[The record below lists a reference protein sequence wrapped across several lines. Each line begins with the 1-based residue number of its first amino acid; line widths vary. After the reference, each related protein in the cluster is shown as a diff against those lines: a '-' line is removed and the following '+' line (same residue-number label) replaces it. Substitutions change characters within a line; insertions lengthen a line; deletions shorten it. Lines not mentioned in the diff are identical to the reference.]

1 VRRGRRAA
9 LRAGQPVH
17 ARSAVGPLAIVR
29 SSPSRRA
36 ARGLRS
42 VGRGDKVR
50 QGVLGRDATAAR
62 PRREPGRAPSVPVPG
77 RADDRPGPAEPA
89 RVVGDD
95 PHARGRRH
103 DGPAHHAVPRRGRSI
118 GRRDRRHRSRTRDRC
133 RNAPAAQDP
142 HRWAGAPGPAGGSGR
157 PRRDREDPGRLRG
170 RRRGHL
176 QRRAARLGHDPGPV
190 GARSGGPSARRGGHP
205 RGRPVVAT
213 AEPGRGV
220 PRHHRARRRGQGRA
234 RRPGRRPRRQH
245 EDARS
250 SITLAPVGR
259 PNVVANTLT
268 IARRNLLH
276 TNATPEQL
284 VEMSIQPIMFLVLFV
299 YVFGGAIAGSSAEYL
314 QFALPGI
321 LVQSVCFLPFTT
333 AIALNVDFQRGVID
347 RFRSLPIARSA
358 VIGGRIL
365 ADGARIAWSILI
377 ITAFSMLLGF
387 RFEGGTA
394 GALGALLLVL
404 AFGLVMCWPLA
415 FIGITARTTE
425 SVNTWGFMIILP
437 LTFASSA
444 FAPVD
449 TMPGWLQAFVNANP
463 VTSAIDAARGLMLGG
478 PVAEPVIDSVI
489 WMIVIVAV
497 FAPPAIPRSRRR
509 LRGRVPRGGGSDW

>member
-1 VRRGRRAA
+1 M
-9 LRAGQPVH
+9 
-17 ARSAVGPLAIVR
+17 
-29 SSPSRRA
+29 SS
-36 ARGLRS
+36 
-42 VGRGDKVR
+42 V
-50 QGVLGRDATAAR
+50 
-62 PRREPGRAPSVPVPG
+62 
-77 RADDRPGPAEPA
+77 
-89 RVVGDD
+89 
-95 PHARGRRH
+95 
-103 DGPAHHAVPRRGRSI
+103 
-118 GRRDRRHRSRTRDRC
+118 
-133 RNAPAAQDP
+133 
-142 HRWAGAPGPAGGSGR
+142 
-157 PRRDREDPGRLRG
+157 
-170 RRRGHL
+170 
-176 QRRAARLGHDPGPV
+176 
-190 GARSGGPSARRGGHP
+190 
-205 RGRPVVAT
+205 
-213 AEPGRGV
+213 
-220 PRHHRARRRGQGRA
+220 
-234 RRPGRRPRRQH
+234 
-245 EDARS
+245 
-250 SITLAPVGR
+250 TLAPVGR

-276 TNATPEQL
+276 IKATPEQL

-387 RFEGGTA
+387 RFEGGSA
-394 GALGALLLVL
+394 GAFGALLLVL
-404 AFGLVMCWPLA
+404 AFGLVMCWPMA

-463 VTSAIDAARGLMLGG
+463 VTSVIDAARGLMLGG

-497 FAPPAIPRSRRR
+497 FAPLAILRYRRR
-509 LRGRVPRGGGSDW
+509 I